1 MFRSPETMKLSLD
14 IPSLRAQGCTRRR
27 RNGRGFT
34 LIELMITV
42 AIVAILAAVAYP
54 SYVNY
59 IRKSKRATAQAA
71 LMDIAAK
78 EQAYLLDR
86 RKYTNALG
94 DLVFVTPQEIANAYD
109 ITVSTPTDMTFTATA
124 TPKNAQNTQGEKTL
138 TLDQSGARTPPDTGY
153 WGK

>member
-1 MFRSPETMKLSLD
+1 MKSLL
-14 IPSLRAQGCTRRR
+14 PNNFAFGSTRTAGRQT
-27 RNGRGFT
+27 GRGFT

-54 SYVNY
+54 SYQNY

-86 RKYTNALG
+86 RKYSDTATWAA
-94 DLVFVTPQEIANAYD
+94 DIQFSTPQEISNAY
-109 ITVSTPTDMTFTATA
+109 TFSVVSDNAASPMSFVATA
-124 TPKNAQNTQGEKTL
+124 TPINAQNTQGEQPL
-138 TLDQSGARTPPDTGY
+138 TLNQLGARTPTASGY
-153 WGK
+153 WGN